1 MGGRWELTMGAACPQ
16 WSWEREYGDSG
27 TGSKWDG
34 INYPANGMGSD
45 GTGESILPTGWEVME
60 REEVSDDGMGS
71 KVGTGGRE
79 DTISAIWDGNG

>member
-1 MGGRWELTMGAACPQ
+1 
-16 WSWEREYGDSG
+16 
-27 TGSKWDG
+27 
-34 INYPANGMGSD
+34 MGSD
-45 GTGESILPTGWEVME
+45 VTGESILPTGWEVME